1 MPGNEPFTVETR
13 VISLAVTHRE
23 NAVVRIDLD
32 RHGERPPTSSHECTV
47 AAQLVEYFE
56 GERREFTFPI
66 RLRGTPFEMTVWQA
80 LRGIPYGDTMT
91 YGELA
96 QAIGILNGA
105 RAVGGANG
113 RNPLPVVV
121 PCHRVVAAD
130 GALGGYGGG
139 LDLKRRLL
147 ELEGHGPLTL
157 VSHRRR

>member
-1 MPGNEPFTVETR
+1 MPGSEPFTVETS
-13 VISLAVTHRE
+13 VIPLAVTHRE

-32 RHGERPPTSSHECTV
+32 RHGERPPTSSQECTV

-66 RLRGTPFEMTVWQA
+66 SLRGTPFEMTVWKA
-80 LRGIPYGDTMT
+80 LRGIPYGDTLT

-96 QAIGILNGA
+96 QAIGIPKGA

-113 RNPLPVVV
+113 RNPIPIVV

-147 ELEGHGPLTL
+147 KLEGHGPFTL

>member
-1 MPGNEPFTVETR
+1 M
-13 VISLAVTHRE
+13 
-23 NAVVRIDLD
+23 
-32 RHGERPPTSSHECTV
+32 

-56 GERREFTFPI
+56 GERREFTFTI
-66 RLRGTPFEMTVWQA
+66 SLRGTPFDMTVWKA
-80 LRGIPYGDTMT
+80 LRGIPYGETMT

-113 RNPLPVVV
+113 RNPIPIVV

-147 ELEGHGPLTL
+147 KLEGHGPLTL